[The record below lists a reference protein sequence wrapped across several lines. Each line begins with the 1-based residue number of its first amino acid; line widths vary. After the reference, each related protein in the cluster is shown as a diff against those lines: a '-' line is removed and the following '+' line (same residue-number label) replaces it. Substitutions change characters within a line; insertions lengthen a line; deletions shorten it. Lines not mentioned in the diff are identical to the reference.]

1 MLSQLFFLALLPAA
15 LTVPLTPRTCTEPTT
30 FEINDFQTFSPDSD
44 NTISNAT
51 LIFRFAD
58 VATNVSTSCDRTSST
73 GFTSWTKC
81 DDAPVHYSFD
91 GTTLLLREKVK
102 CGVETLT

>member
-1 MLSQLFFLALLPAA
+1 MLSNLFLLALLPVAF
-15 LTVPLTPRTCTEPTT
+15 TVPLTPRQCAEPTT
-30 FEINDFQTFSPDSD
+30 FEINDFQTFEPDAG

-58 VATNVSTSCDRTSST
+58 TATNVSTSCDRTSST
-73 GFTSWTKC
+73 GFTSWAKC

-91 GTTLLLREKVK
+91 GTTLSLCEEFE
-102 CGVETLT
+102 CGM